1 MKTSMKR
8 KSPKNRWHSQA
19 TSARRDD
26 RGDDVVPVDLNAVRN
41 DEEGLAV
48 GPIDGPFQ
56 ERDAIDRLLDNS
68 GFDDLVPVKGQAAE
82 LNALDDFEPHF
93 DTAFTVASLDT
104 DPHLQVQ
111 PLPEYEVESS
121 QDLTFSAKADDAEVE
136 PIPLAVVNETADAK
150 DLFVD
155 TEWFAEPFSE
165 DALQSADETSVFDG
179 DVDVDVDESRAVEQA
194 DGRIEPV
201 IETQGLDAADI
212 QPITES
218 FFVEPEAA
226 DFSARNTFDDSRPDT
241 GTEHY
246 SVQEKVLSARQTA
259 QQLVPEASQPA
270 LPVNRREHS
279 TRPSKLNVFLLVL
292 SLVSSLVTLILFFLL
307 MDMRE
312 DLVKLNEMLDIMK
325 DDIQML
331 REDAPAEQ

>member
-1 MKTSMKR
+1 MKR

-26 RGDDVVPVDLNAVRN
+26 RGDDVVPVDLNAVR
-41 DEEGLAV
+41 DGEEELAV
-48 GPIDGPFQ
+48 GPIDGPFA

-68 GFDDLVPVKGQAAE
+68 GFDDLVPVKGQVAE

-136 PIPLAVVNETADAK
+136 PIPLSVINETADAK

-155 TEWFAEPFSE
+155 TEWFAEPLNE
-165 DALQSADETSVFDG
+165 EALQSADETSVFDG
-179 DVDVDVDESRAVEQA
+179 DDVDESGTVVQA
-194 DGRIEPV
+194 DGRMEPV
-201 IETQGLDAADI
+201 IETLDLDAADI
-212 QPITES
+212 QPMAGS
-218 FFVEPEAA
+218 FFVEPEAT
-226 DFSARNTFDDSRPDT
+226 DFSARNTFDDSRPDA

-246 SVQEKVLSARQTA
+246 SVQEKVLSVRQAA
-259 QQLVPEASQPA
+259 QQPVPEASQPELA
-270 LPVNRREHS
+270 VNRREHS
-279 TRPSKLNVFLLVL
+279 TGPSKLNMFLLVL
-292 SLVSSLVTLILFFLL
+292 SLVSSLLTLILFFLL

-331 REDAPAEQ
+331 REEAPAEQ